1 MMESLCLFSVIPFP
15 PSLFAVSFRYLFL
28 MPLFV
33 ILGIITP
40 MEIKTKDLAT
50 RKVWTEHPRKD
61 DPEATK
67 KVGRIH
73 AFVFHPKEPRL
84 VGFLVKRP
92 DIALMFHRKDLFVA
106 FNGWHIQDGDIVL
119 NNTAGSKD
127 RSACKELSI
136 DLDECVIWVG
146 LPVITQDGTQLGVV
160 DSVTFDDQN
169 GRVLALEISQGT
181 TANALLGQRT
191 LPPEDICGFKRGI
204 GTQLY
209 MADDDDERALGALL
223 VKDTAK
229 DAQVVGGAAEKAGTA
244 TAVAKDKV
252 TRTYKRMK
260 PKVQQASQEATKAAV
275 DAVEKG
281 VYATGKQIGR
291 TKGMFKN
298 FKDEFKK
305 GMQ

>member
-1 MMESLCLFSVIPFP
+1 MTNAPALFAIPPSPSRFTIPFRHLFP
-15 PSLFAVSFRYLFL
+15 VLLFA
-28 MPLFV
+28 

-40 MEIKTKDLAT
+40 MEIRTKDLAT

-84 VGFLVKRP
+84 VGFLVKQP

-136 DLDECVIWVG
+136 NLDECVIWVG

-169 GRVLALEISQGT
+169 GHVLALEVSQGT

-191 LPPEDICGFKRGI
+191 LPPEDICGI

-252 TRTYKRMK
+252 TRTYKRVK
-260 PKVQQASQEATKAAV
+260 PKVQKASQEATKVAGG
-275 DAVEKG
+275 AVEKG

-305 GMQ
+305 GTDS